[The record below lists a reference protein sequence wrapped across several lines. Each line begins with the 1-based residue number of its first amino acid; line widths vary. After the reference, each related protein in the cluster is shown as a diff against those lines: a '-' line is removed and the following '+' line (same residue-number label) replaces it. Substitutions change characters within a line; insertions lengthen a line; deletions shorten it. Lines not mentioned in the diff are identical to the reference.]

1 MKKTKRSKGSK
12 DSWCVG
18 VGGVSVKENSSK
30 VLLTE
35 CHLRKGWKDLRDDL
49 VEECSTLIS

>member
-1 MKKTKRSKGSK
+1 MKKAKWSKGNK
-12 DSWCVG
+12 DSPYVG
-18 VGGVSVKENSSK
+18 MGGVSVKENSKK

-35 CHLRKGWKDLRDDL
+35 CHLRKGWKDMRDDL

>member
-35 CHLRKGWKDLRDDL
+35 CHLRKGWKDMRDDL